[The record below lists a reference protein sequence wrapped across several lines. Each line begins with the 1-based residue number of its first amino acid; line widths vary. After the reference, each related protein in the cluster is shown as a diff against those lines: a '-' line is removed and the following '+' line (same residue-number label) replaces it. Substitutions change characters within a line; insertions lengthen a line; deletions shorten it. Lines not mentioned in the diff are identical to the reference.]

1 VRDLPTDDLEE
12 VYQVLSQEIDE
23 TRQDLAAM
31 VRERFTVA
39 AELRRRG
46 SREP

>member
-1 VRDLPTDDLEE
+1 MRDLPTDDLL
-12 VYQVLSQEIDE
+12 VAYQVLSQEIAE
-23 TRQDLAAM
+23 TRRDLAAM